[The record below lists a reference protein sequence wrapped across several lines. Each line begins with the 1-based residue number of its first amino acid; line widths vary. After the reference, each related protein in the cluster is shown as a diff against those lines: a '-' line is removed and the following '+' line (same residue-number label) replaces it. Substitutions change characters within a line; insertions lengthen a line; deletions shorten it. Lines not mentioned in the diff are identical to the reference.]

1 MSASDTPAPEAP
13 STPDDRTGGGGG
25 SGARGRDIYP
35 FSEIEPRSRARWAE
49 QGLFAQDLKDAANK
63 FYILNMFPYP
73 SGDLHAG
80 HGRNYIMGDAV
91 ARLHLM
97 RGYQV
102 LAPMGFDAFGL
113 PAENAAIQ
121 NQTHPA
127 VWTERNITRMRAQFD
142 DWGVGFDWDR
152 SLASCRPDYYRWT
165 QWLFLRLYEKGLAY
179 RGKAPV
185 NWCPKDATVLAN
197 EQVVDGA
204 CERCG
209 TPVEMRELEQW
220 FFKITAYAQQL
231 LDDLGPLEGTWP
243 ERVRVMQQNW
253 IGRSEGAEVHW
264 KIVGGTG
271 ALTELV
277 TFTTRVD
284 TIFGATFVVLPPNH
298 PALATL
304 VEDVDV
310 RAAIATL
317 AEKQKKHDAEHSFK
331 EMPKEG
337 LFTGRYVLHP
347 VTGEHVPLW
356 VANYVVMGYGT
367 GVVQCVPA
375 HDTRDYEF
383 AKKYDLPIPKVI
395 VPPAMQEAWQP
406 STGDALSDR
415 EGWEESAGDR
425 IFVGD
430 GVLVDSEEYSGLSS
444 ETARER
450 ITSWLDAAGLGRSR
464 VQFRLRDWLVSRQR
478 YWGAPIPM
486 IYCDGGCGLVPVP
499 ESSLP
504 VLLPEDVEFRP
515 SGDSPLKTSKT
526 FVHTTCPRCGKPAR
540 RETDTLDTFVDSSWY
555 FLRFLSANDD
565 TKAFDGKL
573 ADKWL
578 PVDQYIGGVEHAILH
593 LLYARFITKFL
604 ADEGLI
610 HFREPFAHLFTQ
622 GMITKGGVKMSKS
635 KGNTVAPDALI
646 ARYGADTS
654 RVYTLFIGPPEKDA
668 EWTDAGVEGAFR
680 FLNRTWRLAEPRLD
694 LIRWVGETMASV
706 SGAAGHSL
714 SAAKPTLGDLRAIEL
729 HRMTHR
735 TIDRVTRDFSEFKFN
750 TVVAAM
756 MELVNAIS
764 LDAQDEPAGLVVGS
778 DRGWAMGEAL
788 RTLTVL
794 LAPVAPHI
802 AEELWQQ
809 GGGGGTVFR
818 AGWPIADP
826 AALVAETELI
836 VVQVNGKV
844 RAKLELPA
852 NLDQVSVER
861 EARENPKIQSLLEG
875 KSVRKVIHVPH
886 KLVNIVAAQ

>member
-1 MSASDTPAPEAP
+1 MP
-13 STPDDRTGGGGG
+13 TPDAPTPD
-25 SGARGRDIYP
+25 APNAAPRGRDIYP
-35 FSEIEPRSRARWAE
+35 FAELEPRSRALWE
-49 QGLFAQDLKDAANK
+49 KVGLFRQSLADASDK
-63 FYILNMFPYP
+63 FYVLNMFPYP

-97 RGYQV
+97 RGHQV

-121 NQTHPA
+121 NATHPA
-127 VWTERNITRMRAQFD
+127 EWTERNITRMRRQFD

-165 QWLFLRLYEKGLAY
+165 QWLFLQLYEKGLAY

-185 NWCPKDATVLAN
+185 NWCPKDKTVLAN

-209 TPVEMRELEQW
+209 APVELRELEQW
-220 FFKITAYAQQL
+220 FFRITAYAQAL
-231 LDDLGPLEGTWP
+231 LDDLALLEGAWP
-243 ERVRVMQQNW
+243 EKVRVMQHNW

-264 KIVGGTG
+264 R
-271 ALTELV
+271 LDDDSDELV

-284 TIFGATFVVLPPNH
+284 TIYGATFVVLPPSH
-298 PALATL
+298 PKLATL
-304 VEDVDV
+304 VTDPAT
-310 RAAIATL
+310 RATIAEL
-317 AEKQKKHDAEHSFK
+317 AEKQRLHEAEHSFK
-331 EMPKEG
+331 EPVKEG
-337 LFTGRYVLHP
+337 VFTGRHVVHP
-347 VTGEHVPLW
+347 LTAERVPLW

-383 AKKYDLPIPKVI
+383 AKKYGLPIPQVI
-395 VPPAMQEAWQP
+395 APPAGQETWDPA
-406 STGDALSDR
+406 SGDSLHDHV
-415 EGWEESAGDR
+415 GWEESAGDR
-425 IFVGD
+425 IYVGD
-430 GVLVDSEEYSGLSS
+430 GVLVDSGESTGQHSAE
-444 ETARER
+444 AREA
-450 ITSWLDAAGLGRSR
+450 ITAALAAAGQGRHK

-486 IYCDGGCGLVPVP
+486 IYCEGSCGIVPVP
-499 ESSLP
+499 EASLP
-504 VLLPEDVEFRP
+504 VLLPQDVEFKP
-515 SGDSPLKTSKT
+515 SGDSPLKTSPT
-526 FVHTTCPRCGKPAR
+526 FEKTTCPSCGGPAR

-555 FLRFLSANDD
+555 FLRFLSPRDSSR
-565 TKAFDGKL
+565 AFDGAL
-573 ADKWL
+573 ADRWL

-593 LLYARFITKFL
+593 LLYARFVTKVL
-604 ADEGLI
+604 ADLGMI
-610 HFREPFAHLFTQ
+610 SFREPFKHLFTQ

-680 FLNRTWRLAEPRLD
+680 FLNRYWRLAEPRLD
-694 LIRWVGETMASV
+694 LMRWVGNTAAPDDGG
-706 SGAAGHSL
+706 GALAR
-714 SAAKPTLGDLRAIEL
+714 PVLGPRALEL
-729 HRMTHR
+729 HRTTHR
-735 TIDRVTRDFSEFKFN
+735 TIARVTADFAEFKFN
-750 TVVAAM
+750 TVIAAM

-764 LDAQDEPAGLVVGS
+764 LEAQDEPNLVVVGS
-778 DRGWAMGEAL
+778 DRGWAIGEAL

-794 LAPVAPHI
+794 LAPVAPHV
-802 AEELWQQ
+802 AEEIWQQ
-809 GGGGGTVFR
+809 SGGAIAGAGETTVFR
-818 AGWPIADP
+818 AGWPVADP

-844 RAKLELPA
+844 RAKLDLPA
-852 NLDQVSVER
+852 DLDQVSVER
-861 EARENPKIQSLLEG
+861 EARENPKIQAMLEG
-875 KSVRKVIHVPH
+875 KTVRKVIHVPH
-886 KLVNIVAAQ
+886 KLVNIVAG

>member
-13 STPDDRTGGGGG
+13 TTPSGPNEAGGGGPV
-25 SGARGRDIYP
+25 APRGRDLYP
-35 FSEIEPRSRARWAE
+35 FAEIEPRSRALWENLR
-49 QGLFAQDLKDAANK
+49 LFHQDLADPAKK

-80 HGRNYIMGDAV
+80 HGRNYIMGDTV
-91 ARLHLM
+91 ARAHLM
-97 RGYQV
+97 RGYRV

-127 VWTERNITRMRAQFD
+127 VWTERNIERMRTQFD
-142 DWGVGFDWDR
+142 EWGVGFDWER

-165 QWLFLRLYEKGLAY
+165 QWLFLKLYEKGLAY
-179 RGKAPV
+179 RGTAPV
-185 NWCPKDATVLAN
+185 NWCPRDATVLAN

-220 FFKITAYAQQL
+220 FFRITAYAQQL
-231 LDDLGPLEGTWP
+231 LDDLKLLEGTWP
-243 ERVRVMQQNW
+243 ERVRVMQANW

-264 KIVGGTG
+264 RIEGSRE
-271 ALTELV
+271 ELV

-284 TIFGATFVVLPPNH
+284 TIFGATFVVVPPTH
-298 PALATL
+298 PVLDSL
-304 VEDVDV
+304 VEDGKV
-310 RAAIATL
+310 RAAIAVL
-317 AEKQKKHDAEHSFK
+317 ADKQKKHDAEHSFK

-337 LFTGRYVLHP
+337 LFTGRHVIHP
-347 VTGEHVPLW
+347 LTGRQVPLW

-383 AKKYDLPIPKVI
+383 ATKYGLPIPSVI
-395 VPPAMQEAWQP
+395 VPPAMQEEWVP
-406 STGDALSDR
+406 SNGDSLHDHAGWDR
-415 EGWEESAGDR
+415 AAGEL

-430 GVLVDSEEYSGLSS
+430 GVLVDSGDFSGLASA
-444 ETARER
+444 EARQR
-450 ITSWLDAAGLGRSR
+450 ITAALEAKGQGRPR

-486 IYCDGGCGLVPVP
+486 IYCDAGCGIVPVP
-499 ESSLP
+499 EDQLP

-515 SGDSPLKTSKT
+515 SGDSPLLTSKS
-526 FVHTTCPRCGKPAR
+526 FVHTTCPKCGEPGR

-565 TKAFDGKL
+565 TKAFDGRL
-573 ADKWL
+573 ADRWL

-593 LLYARFITKFL
+593 LLYARFVTKVL
-604 ADEGLI
+604 ADLGMI
-610 HFREPFAHLFTQ
+610 HFREPFQALFTQ

-635 KGNTVAPDALI
+635 KLNTVAPDALI
-646 ARYGADTS
+646 ARYGADTA
-654 RVYTLFIGPPEKDA
+654 RVYTMFIGPPEKDA

-680 FLNRTWRLAEPRLD
+680 FLNRYWRLVEPRLD
-694 LIRWVGETMASV
+694 LMRWAGATLAAA
-706 SGAAGHSL
+706 SGASGHTL
-714 SAAKPTLGDLRAIEL
+714 SGVKPTLGPGAIEL
-729 HRMTHR
+729 HRRTHR
-735 TIDRVTRDFSEFKFN
+735 TIDRVTRDVAEFKFN
-750 TVVAAM
+750 TAIAAM

-764 LDAQDEPAGLVVGS
+764 LDAQDEPEKIAVGS

-802 AEELWQQ
+802 AEEVWQRA
-809 GGGGGTVFR
+809 GGGGTVFR
-818 AGWPIADP
+818 SGWPIADP
-826 AALVAETELI
+826 AALVTATELI

-844 RAKLELPA
+844 RAKLDLPVD
-852 NLDQVSVER
+852 LDQESVER
-861 EARENPKIQSLLEG
+861 EARENPRIQALLEG
-875 KSVRKVIHVPH
+875 RTVRKVIHVPH
-886 KLVNIVAAQ
+886 KLVNIVSS

>member
-1 MSASDTPAPEAP
+1 MSASDRPAAEVPTSPGDEPGGAGGP
-13 STPDDRTGGGGG
+13 SSP
-25 SGARGRDIYP
+25 RGRDIYP
-35 FSEIEPRSRARWAE
+35 FAEIEPRSRARWTE
-49 QGLFAQDLKDAANK
+49 LGLFQQDLKDPAHK

-80 HGRNYIMGDAV
+80 HGRNYIMGDTV
-91 ARLHLM
+91 ARVHLM
-97 RGYQV
+97 RGDQV

-127 VWTERNITRMRAQFD
+127 VWTERNITRMRRQFD

-165 QWLFLRLYEKGLAY
+165 QWLFLRLYQKGLAY

-197 EQVVDGA
+197 EQVVDGE

-220 FFKITAYAQQL
+220 FFRITAYAQQL
-231 LDDLGPLEGTWP
+231 LDDLGPLEGAWP
-243 ERVRVMQQNW
+243 ERVRVMQANW

-264 KIVGGTG
+264 KVEGSSV
-271 ALTELV
+271 ELV

-298 PALATL
+298 PQLAAL
-304 VEDVDV
+304 VEDADT

-337 LFTGRYVLHP
+337 LFTGRFVIHP
-347 VTGEHVPLW
+347 LTGERVPLW

-383 AKKYDLPIPKVI
+383 ARKYGLPVPGVI
-395 VPPAMQEAWQP
+395 VPPAMQEEWVP
-406 STGDALSDR
+406 ESGDALHDR
-415 EGWEESAGDR
+415 AGWEESAGDL

-430 GVLVDSEEYSGLSS
+430 GVLVESGAFSSLSS
-444 ETARER
+444 AVARER
-450 ITSWLDAAGLGRSR
+450 ITAALEAKGQGRPR

-486 IYCDGGCGLVPVP
+486 IHCDGGCGLVPEP
-499 ESSLP
+499 EDQLP

-526 FVHTTCPRCGKPAR
+526 FVHTTCPKCGKPAR

-565 TKAFDGKL
+565 TRAFDGRL
-573 ADKWL
+573 ADRWL

-593 LLYARFITKFL
+593 LLYARFVTKFL

-610 HFREPFAHLFTQ
+610 HFREPFQHLFTQ

-680 FLNRTWRLAEPRLD
+680 FLNRYWRLAEPRLD
-694 LIRWVGETMASV
+694 LIRWVGQTLASA
-706 SGAAGHSL
+706 SGASGRSL
-714 SAAKPTLGDLRAIEL
+714 SAVKPTLGPGAIEL

-735 TIDRVTRDFSEFKFN
+735 TIDRVTRDFAEFKFN
-750 TVVAAM
+750 TAVAAM

-764 LDAQDEPAGLVVGS
+764 LEVQDQPNLVTVGS

-794 LAPVAPHI
+794 LAPVAPHVT
-802 AEELWQQ
+802 EEIWQRAA
-809 GGGGGTVFR
+809 GGGTVFR

-826 AALVAETELI
+826 AALVTATELI
-836 VVQVNGKV
+836 VVQVNGRV
-844 RAKLELPA
+844 RAKLDLPA
-852 NLDQVSVER
+852 DLDQESVER
-861 EARENPKIQSLLEG
+861 EARENPKIQALLEG
-875 KSVRKVIHVPH
+875 TTVRKVIHVPH
-886 KLVNIVAAQ
+886 KLVNIVSS